1 MSGAPLAML
10 TRRFGTIIA
19 VRSDRCAACD
29 LVDLCGPEYA
39 CPPFRAAGCYRGITQ
54 LRAGKGGVMKA
65 CLTRIEARI
74 YWIDDEG
81 QEREGAPGRVS
92 GDLSRVSGNLN
103 GVSGNL
109 RGVYGNLS
117 GVSGDLS
124 RVSGDLSRVSG
135 DLRGVSGDLSRV
147 YGDLSGVYGDLS
159 RVSGNLSGVSG
170 DLSRVYGDIDDAG
183 ITDDE
188 REAGISI
195 VDLIRDDAAE
205 AAKE

>member
-1 MSGAPLAML
+1 
-10 TRRFGTIIA
+10 
-19 VRSDRCAACD
+19 
-29 LVDLCGPEYA
+29 
-39 CPPFRAAGCYRGITQ
+39 
-54 LRAGKGGVMKA
+54 MKA

-92 GDLSRVSGNLN
+92 GDLSG
-103 GVSGNL
+103 
-109 RGVYGNLS
+109 
-117 GVSGDLS
+117 
-124 RVSGDLSRVSG
+124 
-135 DLRGVSGDLSRV
+135 
-147 YGDLSGVYGDLS
+147 
-159 RVSGNLSGVSG
+159 VSGNLSGVSG
-170 DLSRVYGDIDDAG
+170 NLSGVSGNLSGVSGDIDDAG

>member
-1 MSGAPLAML
+1 MSDAPLAML
-10 TRRFGTIIA
+10 TRRLGTIIA

-92 GDLSRVSGNLN
+92 GDLS
-103 GVSGNL
+103 GVSGD
-109 RGVYGNLS
+109 LS

-124 RVSGDLSRVSG
+124 GVSGDLSGVSG

-147 YGDLSGVYGDLS
+147 SGDLSGVYG
-159 RVSGNLSGVSG
+159 NLSG
-170 DLSRVYGDIDDAG
+170 VYGDIDDAG

-195 VDLIRDDAAE
+195 DDLIRDDAAE

>member
-1 MSGAPLAML
+1 MSDAPLAML
-10 TRRFGTIIA
+10 TRRLGTIIA

-92 GDLSRVSGNLN
+92 GDLS
-103 GVSGNL
+103 
-109 RGVYGNLS
+109 GVYGNLS
-117 GVSGDLS
+117 G
-124 RVSGDLSRVSG
+124 
-135 DLRGVSGDLSRV
+135 
-147 YGDLSGVYGDLS
+147 
-159 RVSGNLSGVSG
+159 
-170 DLSRVYGDIDDAG
+170 VYGDIDDAG

-195 VDLIRDDAAE
+195 DDLIRDDAAE